1 MNRTVRKVGFIAGWL
16 TIVILAVAIFAFSSK
31 RFDGIKCSQIV
42 VKYAGSQMI
51 RLSEQELIRM
61 VRSGN
66 QQILGNKMENIDTEA
81 IERIVSKNGAILK
94 ADAYK
99 TIVRDSTGYKGAIT
113 LKVRHRTPYVRIFSS
128 GGSYYMD
135 KTGNRIPISVQYA
148 ADVPVAT
155 GNISIEMAK
164 KELLPF
170 VEFIQKSRFWKA
182 QIKQIQVTS
191 AGELILTTLVGNQ
204 LIEFGTTENM
214 EKKFRN
220 LRAFY
225 EQVLKDNN
233 WNKYT
238 RIILKFDNQVI
249 AKKN

>member
-1 MNRTVRKVGFIAGWL
+1 MNRTVKKIGFIAGWL
-16 TIVILAVAIFAFSSK
+16 IMVFLAVAIFAFSSK
-31 RFDGIKCSQIV
+31 RFDNIKCSQIV
-42 VKYAGSQMI
+42 VKYSGHQMI
-51 RLSEQELIRM
+51 RLSEKELVRLA
-61 VRSGN
+61 RSGN

-99 TIVRDSTGYKGAIT
+99 TIIRDSTGYKGAIT
-113 LKVRHRTPYVRIFSS
+113 LKVRHRTPYIRIFSS
-128 GGSYYMD
+128 NGSYYMD
-135 KTGNRIPISVQYA
+135 KTGSRIPVSVNYA

-155 GNISIEMAK
+155 GNISTEMAQ
-164 KELLPF
+164 KELIPF
-170 VEFIQKSRFWKA
+170 VEFIQKNKFWKA
-182 QIKQIQVTS
+182 QIKQIQVNS

-225 EQVLKDNN
+225 EQVFRDDN

-238 RIILKFDNQVI
+238 RIILKFNNQVI
-249 AKKN
+249 AKKS